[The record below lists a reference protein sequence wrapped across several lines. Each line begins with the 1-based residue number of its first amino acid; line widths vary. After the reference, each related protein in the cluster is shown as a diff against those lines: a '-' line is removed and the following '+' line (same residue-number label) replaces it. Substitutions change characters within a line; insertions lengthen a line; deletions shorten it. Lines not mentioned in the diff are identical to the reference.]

1 MSYVPSFIQIL
12 LLFFKLSQISS
23 VLQGFPTHGSKRVFW
38 NLNNYITFI
47 KLNKSTYFLLTYVSL
62 DIIIY
67 DMHPVLCQML
77 ILNWNCTSDMF
88 NLLDLLLIEWKM
100 KQILDLY
107 AHVSYKKY
115 ETR

>member
-38 NLNNYITFI
+38 NLNNYITLI

-62 DIIIY
+62 DIRHY
-67 DMHPVLCQML
+67 
-77 ILNWNCTSDMF
+77 
-88 NLLDLLLIEWKM
+88 NLW
-100 KQILDLY
+100 Y
-107 AHVSYKKY
+107 ASSFVPNVNIKLKLHLWYV
-115 ETR
+115 